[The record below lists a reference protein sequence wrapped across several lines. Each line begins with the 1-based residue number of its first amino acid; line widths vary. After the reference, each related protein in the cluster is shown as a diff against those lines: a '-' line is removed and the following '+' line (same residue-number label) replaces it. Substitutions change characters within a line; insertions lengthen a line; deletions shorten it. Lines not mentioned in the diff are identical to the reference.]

1 MRGFLIH
8 PVPAAH
14 PWTHP
19 HRRGQAGWPNPSALP
34 RDQLLIRAPRNSQHT
49 AAPPPLCRCLTKQ
62 GGSRSCAVTG
72 QDEPPQ
78 PDQPPPLPRYLP
90 GTIRGL
96 VTAAGWPQSLPAV
109 PAALLVS
116 YSPVPRVP
124 QEHRPC
130 QPGVQTEHRG
140 TPPVRPGC
148 PACGAG
154 DAARAPHGSPGDSL
168 GARAWVRT
176 AGGREG
182 TLNPPWL
189 HVTEWRDRQAAAD

>member
-1 MRGFLIH
+1 M
-8 PVPAAH
+8 AK
-14 PWTHP
+14 
-19 HRRGQAGWPNPSALP
+19 
-34 RDQLLIRAPRNSQHT
+34 
-49 AAPPPLCRCLTKQ
+49 PLCPAQGSAPDPSPTELPAH
-62 GGSRSCAVTG
+62 GGSTAPLQVPRKARGLTILHRDTAG
-72 QDEPPQ
+72 RTPQ

-96 VTAAGWPQSLPAV
+96 VTAAGWPQSLSAV

-140 TPPVRPGC
+140 TPPVRPGR
-148 PACGAG
+148 PACGVG
-154 DAARAPHGSPGDSL
+154 DAARAPRSSPGGSP

-176 AGGREG
+176 AGAREG

-189 HVTEWRDRQAAAD
+189 HVSEQGDKRAVVD